1 MPRIAPKIYATS
13 EHQIFDLDYGGM
25 KSWLPSRY
33 AASHSTISPS
43 MTLLMPFTEESQL
56 NRDSTTSQPSCSPTL
71 PGHPRIPL
79 QDAAQLRDFLYR
91 ELWAVDLERMA
102 PHLWIMS
109 TQSSS
114 NVSPLHQQKVKAR
127 KIIVTEDPRLHL
139 VWIYDRVFIKPLP
152 RYLLS
157 YTFWSE
163 HMSNEKSTLWG
174 SNEEEQKTCT
184 MIRMSA
190 LGFLRTYY
198 YLIQHESDFE
208 IARNETRL
216 LPSDITW
223 TEFCAF
229 SKDFLDISDDDVSE
243 RYHYGELRLTR
254 LNLYA
259 KLITRKFQYEHVHG
273 QYGAFFARFYG
284 PLLFIFGILSIILS
298 AMQVELGVETLTNAR
313 WQSFWYACR
322 WFVIVALASMVLL
335 VLALISLLVGMI
347 VDEWV
352 FALRKRYE
360 RGGFRR
366 RQQSNA

>member
-1 MPRIAPKIYATS
+1 
-13 EHQIFDLDYGGM
+13 
-25 KSWLPSRY
+25 
-33 AASHSTISPS
+33 
-43 MTLLMPFTEESQL
+43 MPFAEESQL
-56 NRDSTTSQPSCSPTL
+56 NRDPTTSQASYSRTL
-71 PGHPRIPL
+71 PGHPRISL
-79 QDAAQLRDFLYR
+79 QDATQLRNFLYR

-114 NVSPLHQQKVKAR
+114 NVSPLHQQKVKGR

-157 YTFWSE
+157 YTFWAE
-163 HMSNEKSTLWG
+163 HMSNEESTLWG
-174 SNEEEQKTCT
+174 SSEKEQETCT
-184 MIRMSA
+184 RIRMSA

-208 IARNETRL
+208 IARHETRL

-223 TEFCAF
+223 IDFCAF
-229 SKDFLDISDDDVSE
+229 SKAFLDISDDVVSE

-259 KLITRKFQYEHVHG
+259 KFLIRKFQYERVHG

-284 PLLFIFGILSIILS
+284 PLLFIFGILSIVLS
-298 AMQVELGVETLTNAR
+298 AMQVELGVETLTNDQ
-313 WQSFWYACR
+313 WQPFWYACR
-322 WFVIVALASMVLL
+322 WFVIIALACMAFL
-335 VLALISLLVGMI
+335 VLSLISLLVGMT

-352 FALRKRYE
+352 FALRRRYE
-360 RGGFRR
+360 KRGSRR
-366 RQQSNA
+366 RQQSKA